1 MQLPMSRHGGNG
13 RHYLNPDVSMRV
25 VIAFDGLTS
34 DEKQSVTEALGEIE
48 HVGLNA
54 QSLSLER
61 LGGNDP
67 FYAVRPAPNV
77 VVLLLAEPG
86 MPVKVWDI
94 ARPAMLDSFAHAR

>member
-1 MQLPMSRHGGNG
+1 MQLPISRHEGNG
-13 RHYLNPDVSMRV
+13 RHHLNPDVPMRV
-25 VIAFDGLTS
+25 IIAFDGLTS
-34 DEKQSVTEALGEIE
+34 DEKRSVTEALGEIE

-86 MPVKVWDI
+86 TPVKVWDI